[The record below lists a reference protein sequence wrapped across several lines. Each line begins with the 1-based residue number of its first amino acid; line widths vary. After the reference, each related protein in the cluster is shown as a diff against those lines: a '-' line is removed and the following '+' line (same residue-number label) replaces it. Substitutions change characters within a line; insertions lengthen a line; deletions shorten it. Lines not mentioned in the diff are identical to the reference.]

1 MKNKPST
8 FSVITATLDSERFIG
23 RLLRSL
29 EDQTDDDFSFVVFDG
44 GSTDKTEE
52 VIRSSNL
59 KNVTILKG
67 RDSGIYDAL
76 NRCIAEVQTDYY
88 IVCGADDQLS
98 HNALK
103 HYKSSADISGADII
117 CSKVKIGESIVVPR
131 KKMAWL
137 YGMGGLSSSHSVGVA
152 IRTGLHEKYGLYSKK
167 LPIAADQL
175 FIKRVHAD
183 GGVFHYADFVSGE
196 FALSGTSGTDTA
208 GVLTE
213 SFRVQLATE
222 KHKFLQLL
230 IFLARIVKNYNK
242 L

>member
-1 MKNKPST
+1 MKKNPST
-8 FSVITATLDSERFIG
+8 CSVITATLDSQRFIG
-23 RLLRSL
+23 RLLNSL
-29 EDQTDDDFSFVVFDG
+29 EKQTDKDFSFIVFDG
-44 GSTDKTEE
+44 GSKDKTEE
-52 VIRSSNL
+52 IIRSSKL

-67 RDSGIYDAL
+67 NDSGIYDAL
-76 NRCIAEVQTDYY
+76 NHCIAELKTDYY

-98 HNALK
+98 LNAIK
-103 HYKSSADISGADII
+103 YYKSSADVSGADII
-117 CSKVKIGESIVVPR
+117 CSKVKIGKCIIVPR
-131 KKMAWL
+131 RKMAWL
-137 YGMGGLSSSHSVGVA
+137 YGMGAISSSHSVGVA

-183 GGVFHYADFVSGE
+183 GGIFHYADFVSGE
-196 FALSGTSGTDTA
+196 YDLGGTSGTDTA

-222 KHKFLQLL
+222 KHKCLQLL
-230 IFLARIVKNYNK
+230 IFLARLFKNYKK